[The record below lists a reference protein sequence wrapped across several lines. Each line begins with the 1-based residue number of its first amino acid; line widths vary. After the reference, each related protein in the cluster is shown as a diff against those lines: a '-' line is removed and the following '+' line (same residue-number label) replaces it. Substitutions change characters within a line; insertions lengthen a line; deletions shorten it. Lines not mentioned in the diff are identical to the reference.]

1 MGILEGS
8 IDDGVTTGG
17 RVVGRDRLDWPSM
30 EGGDRL
36 RSRLASMRCAGCGR
50 AYGDGHVRI
59 RAERGAVSF
68 VDLICRACGC
78 QASAIA
84 TIVADG
90 DWRPRIELG
99 DLEEA
104 SSVHVEIDD
113 VLEMSSFL
121 TTFDGDFRR
130 HFGDDGVID
139 GSTPA

>member
-1 MGILEGS
+1 MRILEGS
-8 IDDGVTTGG
+8 IDDAVTTLAAM
-17 RVVGRDRLDWPSM
+17 VGRDRLDWPSM

-68 VDLICRACGC
+68 VDLICRACGS

-84 TIVADG
+84 TVSFG
-90 DWRPRIELG
+90 DSQPRIELG
-99 DLEEA
+99 DLDEA
-104 SSVHVEIDD
+104 SCACIEIDD
-113 VLEMSSFL
+113 VLEMGNFL

-130 HFGDDGVID
+130 HFGDDGVVD

>member
-1 MGILEGS
+1 
-8 IDDGVTTGG
+8 
-17 RVVGRDRLDWPSM
+17 M

-90 DWRPRIELG
+90 DWHPRIELG
-99 DLEEA
+99 DLDEA
-104 SSVHVEIDD
+104 SSVRIEIDD
-113 VLEMSSFL
+113 VLEMGSFL
-121 TTFDGDFRR
+121 STFDGDFRR

-139 GSTPA
+139 GSAPA